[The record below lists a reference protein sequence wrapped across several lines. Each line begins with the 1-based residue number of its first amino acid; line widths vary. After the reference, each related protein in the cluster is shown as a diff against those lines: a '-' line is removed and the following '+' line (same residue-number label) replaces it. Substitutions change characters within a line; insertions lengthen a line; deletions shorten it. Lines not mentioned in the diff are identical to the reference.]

1 MEGCE
6 MTSID
11 TTGLVVTEP
20 RTLAV
25 NSTDFFALAPKAMIA
40 QASNIANALKEIIVK
55 QKFSVKLGAGEHVKV
70 EGWQTLGTLLGIL
83 PKEKKVIRHS
93 DGAYEA
99 EIELVNMKT
108 GVIVGGASSYC
119 GMDEPNWAKKP
130 EYARRSMAITRATGK
145 AYKQAFG
152 WIVHLAG
159 FNPTPAEEMD
169 GITPFTPPVVAGKPQ
184 KKDSIF
190 RMENDDDCL
199 KLTSYLEG
207 EQVPKELWGAIST
220 ALDGKDKREII
231 KITKEIMR
239 AQNAQ

>member
-1 MEGCE
+1 
-6 MTSID
+6 MTAIIE
-11 TTGLVVTEP
+11 TGPVLK
-20 RTLAV
+20 AIAAH
-25 NSTDFFALAPKAMIA
+25 SSDFFALAPRAMIE

-119 GMDEPNWAKKP
+119 GMDEKNWANKP

-169 GITPFTPPVVAGKPQ
+169 GITPFAQAAPV
-184 KKDSIF
+184 KKDPIF

-199 KLTSYLEG
+199 KLKTYLEG
-207 EQVPKELWGAIST
+207 LQIPEGAWGAISA
-220 ALDGKDKREII
+220 ALDGKKKTEIS
-231 KITKEIMR
+231 KITAEVMR

>member
-1 MEGCE
+1 
-6 MTSID
+6 MTSLIVQD
-11 TTGLVVTEP
+11 RDEASSAIV
-20 RTLAV
+20 AH
-25 NSTDFFALAPKAMIA
+25 STDFFALAPRAMIA
-40 QASNIANALKEIIVK
+40 QASQIANSLKEVIVK

-93 DGAYEA
+93 DGSYEA

-119 GMDEPNWAKKP
+119 GMDEKSWSGKP

-169 GITPFTPPVVAGKPQ
+169 GIYVAPKKEVALFNWEDAEDALRLENYLDDEKVPKKHWKAIAEALNGKP
-184 KKDSIF
+184 KKD
-190 RMENDDDCL
+190 
-199 KLTSYLEG
+199 
-207 EQVPKELWGAIST
+207 
-220 ALDGKDKREII
+220 
-231 KITKEIMR
+231 ITKVMTEIL
-239 AQNAQ
+239 AGASNAQ